1 MHSSHMLI
9 HQQPAPVQQPTAP
22 VQQSTAEKPIDRP
35 EVCQECSEEDWS
47 AFLIEWG
54 HYKRSCKVTDARASD
69 SLYQC
74 CEPSLRR
81 LLIREDPGVLTKS
94 ETEVTEAIKQLAV
107 IKKPISIRRT
117 TLLAAKQKHGEPF
130 REFYANVKASALTC
144 NFSVVCHHACCT
156 EKPTRSNTQLAS
168 SRTF

>member
-1 MHSSHMLI
+1 MPKVPCQFTGCTYKAINDSETIAVAMHSSHMLI

-35 EVCQECSEEDWS
+35 EICQECSEEDWS

-107 IKKPISIRRT
+107 IKKSISIRQT
-117 TLLAAKQKHGEPF
+117 TLLAAK
-130 REFYANVKASALTC
+130 
-144 NFSVVCHHACCT
+144 
-156 EKPTRSNTQLAS
+156 
-168 SRTF
+168 